1 MLECAPVLPGL
12 VQPVPHCRGI
22 SLAFR
27 MGEAMR
33 AAAIRADVPLL
44 GSWSEGSEGALD
56 RKRIVLIIRSVVI
69 ATAAYFV
76 LTGGAM
82 VRFDQLLYV
91 AMFAGSNLA
100 LSLAPR
106 RLFDLPQFGA
116 GLLLADMGFILFSLT
131 WGHGASQ
138 ELLLVYF
145 FTIFLTT
152 VGGTVGQVAV
162 GSALIAGVY
171 GYWLWATGTYADVP
185 EAWVRLPFFFLVAV
199 FYAFLIERLKKERNL
214 RREAEAEKQ
223 HLRLL
228 LDLAAIFS
236 EKQVTR
242 ELVHGIGRFVEM
254 TCPGLRCSVALHPL
268 DTGRGQAG
276 ETFLVRAHGES
287 YGILCVKPVEAREL
301 DERERWL
308 CEMVSQSAAVA
319 LYAADQSDAAKVA
332 SETKDL
338 FLANVSH
345 EFRTPLHAIL
355 GYAEVLGGMTP
366 PGADPMFRE
375 GIERMRAN
383 AVRLQDLLEE
393 LLSFAEIRAGR
404 RTMRIEP
411 VSLRAV
417 VDDLVPVTR
426 ELIAGKA
433 VALSW
438 QIDTEADEVRT
449 DRRKLQRIL
458 SCLLSNAAKFTEKGS
473 IHISVSAV
481 EEGRIE
487 VAISDTG
494 IGISEDDLSLVFDD
508 FRQVDPSFTRR
519 YGGLGLGLAL
529 ARELVRLLGGT
540 MELESRAGVGTT
552 VRVRVPRQPPEG
564 VTRLTAKT
572 RPTKVQADRD
582 EPSLTPQAA
591 SA

>member
-1 MLECAPVLPGL
+1 MAEPMSAATIRSDTSMLGAW
-12 VQPVPHCRGI
+12 
-22 SLAFR
+22 A
-27 MGEAMR
+27 GES
-33 AAAIRADVPLL
+33 
-44 GSWSEGSEGALD
+44 GGTLD

-76 LTGGAM
+76 LTGGAT

-91 AMFAGSNLA
+91 ALFAGSNLA

-106 RLFDLPQFGA
+106 RFFDLPQFGA
-116 GLLLADMGFILFSLT
+116 GLLLADMGFILFSIT

-152 VGGTVGQVAV
+152 VGGTVEQVAI

-171 GYWLWATGTYADVP
+171 GYWLWATGTYVHMP
-185 EAWVRLPFFFLVAV
+185 EAWVRLPFFFLIAV
-199 FYAFLIERLKKERNL
+199 FYASLIERLKKERDL

-236 EKQVTR
+236 EKHATR
-242 ELVHGIGRFVEM
+242 ELVHGIGRFIEM

-268 DTGRGQAG
+268 DTDLGQSG
-276 ETFLVRAHGES
+276 DTFPVRAHGES
-287 YGILCVKPVEAREL
+287 YGILCVEPIEAGEL

-308 CEMVSQSAAVA
+308 CQMVSQSAAVA
-319 LYAADQSDAAKVA
+319 LYAADQSNAAKAA
-332 SETKDL
+332 SETKEL

-355 GYAEVLGGMTP
+355 GYAEVLGGMIP
-366 PGADPMFRE
+366 PDADAMFSE

-404 RTMRIEP
+404 RAMRIES
-411 VSLRAV
+411 VSLRDVIGELA
-417 VDDLVPVTR
+417 PMTR
-426 ELIAGKA
+426 ELIAGKP
-433 VALSW
+433 VSLTW
-438 QIDTEADEVRT
+438 QVNTDADEIRT
-449 DRRKLQRIL
+449 DRRRLQRIL
-458 SCLLSNAAKFTEKGS
+458 SCILSNAAKFTEEGS
-473 IHISVSAV
+473 IKISVDAA
-481 EEGRIE
+481 EEGRVE
-487 VAISDTG
+487 VAISDSG
-494 IGISEDDLSLVFDD
+494 IGISESDLNLVFDD

-529 ARELVRLLGGT
+529 ARELARLLGAT
-540 MELESRAGVGTT
+540 MELESRAGIGTT
-552 VRVRVPRQPPEG
+552 VRVRLPHQPPEG
-564 VTRLTAKT
+564 VTRLKA
-572 RPTKVQADRD
+572 RPLQVEADLED
-582 EPSLTPQAA
+582 PSLSPQAA

>member
-1 MLECAPVLPGL
+1 
-12 VQPVPHCRGI
+12 
-22 SLAFR
+22 
-27 MGEAMR
+27 MR
-33 AAAIRADVPLL
+33 TATIKADSPLL
-44 GSWSEGSEGALD
+44 VSWTDGSQETLD

-76 LTGGAM
+76 LTGGAT

-91 AMFAGSNLA
+91 ALFAGSNLA

-106 RLFDLPQFGA
+106 RFFGLPQFGA

-152 VGGTVGQVAV
+152 VGGTVGQVAI
-162 GSALIAGVY
+162 GSALISAVY
-171 GYWLWATGTYADVP
+171 GYWLWVTDSWVDTP

-199 FYAFLIERLKKERNL
+199 FYASLIERLKKEKDL
-214 RREAEAEKQ
+214 RREAEAEKH

-236 EKQVTR
+236 EKHATR
-242 ELVHGIGRFVEM
+242 ELVHGIGRFIEM

-268 DTGRGQAG
+268 DTRRGQAG
-276 ETFLVRAHGES
+276 ETFPVRAHGES
-287 YGILCVKPVEAREL
+287 YGILCVQPLEARKL

-308 CEMVSQSAAVA
+308 CQMVSQSAAVA
-319 LYAADQSDAAKVA
+319 LYAADQSNAAKAA
-332 SETKDL
+332 SETKEL

-355 GYAEVLGGMTP
+355 GYAEVLGATIP
-366 PGADPMFRE
+366 ADADPMLSE

-404 RTMRIEP
+404 RAMRIES
-411 VSLRAV
+411 VALR
-417 VDDLVPVTR
+417 DLVADLEPMTREMIVGKPVT
-426 ELIAGKA
+426 
-433 VALSW
+433 LSW
-438 QIDTEADEVRT
+438 EINTDADEVRT
-449 DRRKLQRIL
+449 DRRKLQRVL
-458 SCLLSNAAKFTEKGS
+458 SCLLSNAAKFTEEGTIK
-473 IHISVSAV
+473 ISVCAV
-481 EEGRIE
+481 EDGRVE
-487 VAISDTG
+487 VAISDSG
-494 IGISEDDLSLVFDD
+494 IGISENDLSLVFDD
-508 FRQVDPSFTRR
+508 FRQLDGSFTRR

-529 ARELVRLLGGT
+529 ARELIRLLGGT

-564 VTRLTAKT
+564 VKQLNVKSRVANVEAELDERLA
-572 RPTKVQADRD
+572 
-582 EPSLTPQAA
+582 PQAA

>member
-1 MLECAPVLPGL
+1 MQLSWADGT
-12 VQPVPHCRGI
+12 
-22 SLAFR
+22 
-27 MGEAMR
+27 EAT
-33 AAAIRADVPLL
+33 
-44 GSWSEGSEGALD
+44 LD

-76 LTGGAM
+76 LTGGAT

-91 AMFAGSNLA
+91 AVFAGSNLA

-152 VGGTVGQVAV
+152 VGGTVGQVAI

-171 GYWLWATGTYADVP
+171 GYWLWATGTYIDAP
-185 EAWVRLPFFFLVAV
+185 EAWVRLPFFFLIAV
-199 FYAFLIERLKKERNL
+199 FYASLIEKLKKERDL
-214 RREAEAEKQ
+214 RREAEAEKH

-228 LDLAAIFS
+228 LDLAAVFS
-236 EKQVTR
+236 EKHATR

-254 TCPGLRCSVALHPL
+254 TCPGLRCSVAFHPL
-268 DTGRGQAG
+268 DTARGQTG
-276 ETFLVRAHGES
+276 EIFPVRAHGES
-287 YGILCVKPVEAREL
+287 YGILYVQPIEARQL

-308 CEMVSQSAAVA
+308 CQMVSQSAAVA
-319 LYAADQSDAAKVA
+319 LYAADQSDAAKAA
-332 SETKDL
+332 SETKEL

-355 GYAEVLGGMTP
+355 GYAEVLGGMIP
-366 PGADPMFRE
+366 DDADPMFSE

-404 RTMRIEP
+404 RAMRIES
-411 VSLRAV
+411 VALRDV
-417 VDDLVPVTR
+417 VGDLVPMTR
-426 ELIAGKA
+426 ELIAGRP
-433 VALSW
+433 VTLSW
-438 QIDTEADEVRT
+438 QIHTESDEVRT

-458 SCLLSNAAKFTEKGS
+458 SCLLSNAAKFTEEGS
-473 IHISVSAV
+473 ISISVDAP
-481 EEGRIE
+481 EDGRVE
-487 VAISDTG
+487 VAIADTG
-494 IGISEDDLSLVFDD
+494 IGISENDLSLVFDD

-529 ARELVRLLGGT
+529 ARELARLLGGT
-540 MELESRAGVGTT
+540 MELESRVGVGTT

-564 VTRLTAKT
+564 VTRLTAKS
-572 RPTKVQADRD
+572 RPTPVETSSD
-582 EPSLTPQAA
+582 ETSLTPQAA

>member
-1 MLECAPVLPGL
+1 MLGTW
-12 VQPVPHCRGI
+12 
-22 SLAFR
+22 
-27 MGEAMR
+27 
-33 AAAIRADVPLL
+33 ADES
-44 GSWSEGSEGALD
+44 GGALD

-69 ATAAYFV
+69 ATASYFV
-76 LTGGAM
+76 LTGGAT
-82 VRFDQLLYV
+82 VRFDQILYV
-91 AMFAGSNLA
+91 ALFAGSNLA

-106 RLFDLPQFGA
+106 RFFELPQFGA

-145 FTIFLTT
+145 FTVFLTT

-171 GYWLWATGTYADVP
+171 GYWLWSTGSYVDAP
-185 EAWVRLPFFFLVAV
+185 EAWVRLPFFFLIAV
-199 FYAFLIERLKKERNL
+199 FYASLIERLKKERDL

-228 LDLAAIFS
+228 LDLAAVFS
-236 EKQVTR
+236 EKHATR
-242 ELVHGIGRFVEM
+242 ELVHGIGRFIEM
-254 TCPGLRCSVALHPL
+254 ACPGLRCSVGLHPL
-268 DTGRGQAG
+268 DSERGQSG
-276 ETFLVRAHGES
+276 ESFPVRAHGES
-287 YGILCVKPVEAREL
+287 YGILRVQPLAARKL
-301 DERERWL
+301 DERELWL
-308 CEMVSQSAAVA
+308 CQMVSQSAAMA
-319 LYAADQSDAAKVA
+319 LYAADQSDAAKIA
-332 SETKDL
+332 SETKEL

-355 GYAEVLGGMTP
+355 GYAEVLSGMVP
-366 PGADPMFRE
+366 PDADPMFGE
-375 GIERMRAN
+375 GIERMRTN

-404 RTMRIEP
+404 RTMRIES
-411 VSLRAV
+411 VSLRDVIAE
-417 VDDLVPVTR
+417 LAPVTR
-426 ELIAGKA
+426 ELVAGKP
-433 VALSW
+433 VELSW
-438 QIDTEADEVRT
+438 KINTEADEIRT

-458 SCLLSNAAKFTEKGS
+458 SCLLSNASKFTEEGS
-473 IHISVSAV
+473 IEVSVTGAP
-481 EEGRIE
+481 EGPLE

-494 IGISEDDLSLVFDD
+494 IGISEKDLSLVFDD
-508 FRQVDPSFTRR
+508 FRQVDASFTRR

-529 ARELVRLLGGT
+529 ARELTRLLGGT

-564 VTRLTAKT
+564 VTRLD
-572 RPTKVQADRD
+572 TKARRGQV
-582 EPSLTPQAA
+582 EPDSEEPLIAQAA